1 MIWCPFGDKC
11 MNFNET
17 SCRQRPFHLVGSTIL
32 PRRHILLRALIVNGV
47 AAAIPTVRAGE
58 RTNSVGVADA
68 DVAHRLSS

>member
-1 MIWCPFGDKC
+1 

-47 AAAIPTVRAGE
+47 AAAVPVVGAGE
-58 RTNSVGVADA
+58 HTAGVIVADA